1 MADTEDKK
9 LDKMTEEM
17 AEQIGQ
23 VYKESGNEMRN
34 IILGYLVA
42 RLTLK
47 KRNEALDKIDVVIAE
62 AQSKTDAIL
71 DDIIPKAFNY
81 GVSSA
86 DAYLP
91 PALKKIPMS
100 PFFKDQI
107 VLMIE
112 DAKIDFGFGLGGAR
126 KVAHTVLS
134 EAMKEQLVNTIATGT
149 VQGKGIPKITKDVLG
164 LLGDE
169 GFTTFV
175 TRNGKVWPLDYYSE
189 MLTRTHVIRAAN
201 ESTVARA
208 RQLDI
213 NILEMSEHAG
223 VKDQACLDVQGKL
236 FDLTGKE
243 YPMPPTMPIHP
254 NCKHKLFLKPEL
266 SMKKNTK

>member
-1 MADTEDKK
+1 MADTEDEK
-9 LDKMTEEM
+9 LSKMTEEM

-47 KRNEALDKIDVVIAE
+47 KRNEALEKIDVVIAD

-71 DDIIPKAFNY
+71 DEIIPKSFNY

-86 DAYLP
+86 DDYLP

-213 NILEMSEHAG
+213 NILEMSEHTG

-243 YPMPPTMPIHP
+243 YPKPPTMPIHP
-254 NCKHKLFLKPEL
+254 KCKHKLFLRPDL